1 MTFGKWLGF
10 FCLLIS
16 LYILWEIRKLVLLVF
31 AAIVLATALNRLV
44 RRLNKWGIKR
54 KLAVIITLWMTAL
67 IITLFLLLIV
77 PPFITQFQKLV
88 GLIPD
93 VFREVRSQL
102 VQLYQQRPDLFP
114 SPPSATDMLGQTQL
128 LGTQLFSNFLR
139 IFSNTFTVFLEVLL
153 VLLLTIMLL
162 VNAQAYRQGSLLLFP
177 SFYRRRADEILSQC
191 EVALGNWFGGIVIN
205 SLFVGIL
212 SGLGL
217 WILQID
223 LVLAHAL
230 LAGLLNFIPNI
241 GPTMSVIFPI
251 MIALLDAPWKI
262 LAVGI
267 LYIIIQNIES
277 YLLSPTVM
285 AKQVSLLPA
294 MTLAS
299 QIFFTTFFGIL
310 GLILALP
317 LTVIAK
323 TWIEEAL
330 FKDILDQWQKPI
342 STQSISQ
349 NLKL

>member
-1 MTFGKWLGF
+1 MNFGKWLGF
-10 FCLLIS
+10 FSLLIS
-16 LYILWEIRKLVLLVF
+16 LYILWEIRQLVLLIF

-44 RRLNKWGIKR
+44 RRLNRTGLKR
-54 KLAVIITLWMTAL
+54 SFAVIIALCITAL

-88 GLIPD
+88 TLIPD

-102 VQLYQQRPDLFP
+102 VQLYRQRPDLFP
-114 SPPSATDMLGQTQL
+114 PPPSATDMLGQTQI
-128 LGTQLFSNFLR
+128 LGTQLFSNFFK
-139 IFSNTFTVFLEVLL
+139 IFSNTFVVFLQVLF
-153 VLLLTIMLL
+153 VFVLTIMLL
-162 VNAQAYRQGSLLLFP
+162 VNARAYRRVGLLLFP
-177 SFYRRRADEILSQC
+177 SFYRRRADEILSLC
-191 EVALGNWFGGIVIN
+191 EVALGNWFAGIAIN
-205 SLFVGIL
+205 SLFVGTC
-212 SGLGL
+212 SGIGL

-267 LYIIIQNIES
+267 LYMIIQNIES

-294 MTLAS
+294 VTLAS

-317 LTVIAK
+317 LTVVAK

-330 FKDILDQWQKPI
+330 FKDILDQWQKPLI
-342 STQSISQ
+342 YELIDSD
-349 NLKL
+349 L